1 MATEANHPSMSEAI
15 NAYLKDIVHSRTENV
30 VANHVSLS
38 KRFLEYFSEMRPVAS
53 LDKLRPQDVA
63 AFLNWHT
70 HRRGRFTDHTYNMG
84 VEFIKCVTRYGLAKG
99 WMKEDPAAEIAYKE
113 IETPVPE
120 VLSRDEMESLLKTA
134 TKDDFSYILVS
145 LFGQVGLKKQEVVGL
160 FFSDL
165 ELDGDVPEVV
175 IRYSG
180 KLQKKSRRLAISN
193 ELAAAMRNYHMR
205 RQMLGTGGPLDLLV
219 QITGRQ
225 VNNILVQLCR
235 EAGVRRAN
243 PQILRDTAAVHL
255 LASGRPPEDVG
266 RRLGYTPRGY
276 LLEFLPRFE
285 PWIPAAGD

>member
-1 MATEANHPSMSEAI
+1 MATEAEHPSMSEAI
-15 NAYLKDIVHSRTENV
+15 DAYLKDIVHSRTENV

-38 KRFLEYFSEMRPVAS
+38 KRFLEYFSELRSVES

-63 AFLNWHT
+63 AFLTWHT

-84 VEFIKCVTRYGLAKG
+84 VEFIKCIIRYGLAKG
-99 WMKEDPAAEIAYKE
+99 WMKEDPAAEIAYKQ

-120 VLSRDEMESLLKTA
+120 ALSRDEMESLLELA
-134 TKDDFSYILVS
+134 AKDDFNYVLIS

-160 FFSDL
+160 LFSDL
-165 ELDGDVPEVV
+165 ELDGEVPEIV

-193 ELAAAMRNYHMR
+193 QLATAMRNYHLR
-205 RQMLGTGGPLDLLV
+205 RQMLDTGGPLDV
-219 QITGRQ
+219 VVPITGRQ

-255 LASGRPPEDVG
+255 LSAGRPPEEVG

-285 PWIPAAGD
+285 TWIPPVGD